1 MSFALDTAEQI
12 TQRLDELIAR
22 ICPKANRRS
31 MYGGTVFQK
40 DPKEPSS
47 MVCGHFIY
55 KAHVGMEFSQG
66 YRLKDSG
73 RLLEGGGKFRRHVK
87 LQTVDEIDSKNVR
100 EFLKQA
106 FALDPP

>member
-12 TQRLDELIAR
+12 TKRLDELIVG
-22 ICPKANRRS
+22 ICPTASRRS
-31 MYGGTVFQK
+31 MYGGIIFQK

-47 MVCGHFIY
+47 GVCGHFIY

-66 YRLKDSG
+66 YRLKDPK

-87 LQTVDEIDSKNVR
+87 LRTVEEIESKQVR
-100 EFLKQA
+100 QFLEQA
-106 FALDPP
+106 FALD